1 MTDADVDG
9 AHIALLLATFFLKYF
24 PSLIEN
30 RKLFLAVSPLYRLQ
44 SAKREPIYFFNDD
57 ELNEYRK
64 NNSLRYD
71 SIQRF
76 KGLGEMNPQQLK
88 ETTMNPE
95 KRTLHELFF
104 SSIQEAE
111 EQINR
116 LMGIKSDERKLL
128 LESGEHRGAQLI
140 VSPENQVEISQFA
153 LVNFLHYAY
162 MVIEGRALPHVND
175 GLKPVQRRI
184 LYTLYQL
191 NILPNKPFKKSAK
204 VIGEVM
210 GKYHPHGDSS
220 IYQAMVKMTQDFNY
234 RYPLVEGQGN
244 FGSIDGDDA
253 GAYRYCFTAD
263 TRVMTDLGLV
273 KIGEI
278 PKLIGESN
286 RAIELPI
293 SSQVNSIN
301 SPQKAVK

>member
-9 AHIALLLATFFLKYF
+9 AHIALLLATFFFKYF
-24 PSLIEN
+24 PALIEN
-30 RKLFLAVSPLYRLQ
+30 RKLYLAVSPLYRLQ
-44 SAKREPIYFFNDD
+44 SSRKEAVYFFNDE
-57 ELNEYRK
+57 ELNTYKK

-71 SIQRF
+71 NIQRF

-88 ETTMNPE
+88 ETTMNPD
-95 KRTLHELFF
+95 KRVLHELFF
-104 SSIQEAE
+104 SNVQEAE

-128 LESGEHRGAQLI
+128 LESGEHRDVQLI
-140 VSPENQVEISQFA
+140 VSPESKVEVSQFA
-153 LVNFLHYAY
+153 LVNFLRYAY
-162 MVIEGRALPHVND
+162 MVIEGRALPQVND

-210 GKYHPHGDSS
+210 GKYHPHGDGS

-244 FGSIDGDDA
+244 FGSIDGDEA
-253 GAYRYCFTAD
+253 GAYRYTEARLTAYGMH
-263 TRVMTDLGLV
+263 VLGDIDFGTV
-273 KIGEI
+273 D
-278 PKLIGESN
+278 
-286 RAIELPI
+286 
-293 SSQVNSIN
+293 
-301 SPQKAVK
+301 